1 MNTSIIKFIATSSVI
16 ATLSFI
22 AQADVVDEIEKTF
35 DVNAQTT
42 FRLDNVNGSVAISAW
57 DKSSIK
63 VIATIRAENQED
75 RDNMV
80 IDMQQLSEEVNVKT
94 RYKKD
99 NKWRKNS
106 QSGKVEYAVVV
117 PKNITL
123 LSIDLIN
130 GSLTIDNVEGA
141 IKAEL
146 VNGSIKANG
155 LASNGDFKSVNGSI
169 KVNYS
174 KLLESLQ
181 KINVET
187 VNGSIKIFVPKSL
200 SATVEAD
207 TMHGSIKTDF
217 DLAAEKNLFTGRH
230 LQGEVGRGDVN
241 ITMKSV
247 NGSIKLLKH

>member
-35 DVNAQTT
+35 DVNAQTS
-42 FRLDNVNGSVAISAW
+42 FRLDNVNGLVAITAW

-75 RDNMV
+75 LDNML
-80 IDMQQLSEEVNVKT
+80 IDMQQSSDEVNVKT
-94 RYKKD
+94 RYKKE

-106 QSGKVEYAVVV
+106 HSGKVEYAVVV
-117 PKNITL
+117 PKNINL
-123 LSIDLIN
+123 LSIELIN
-130 GSLTIDNVEGA
+130 GSLTIDKVEGVV
-141 IKAEL
+141 KAEL
-146 VNGSIKANG
+146 VNGSIKAHG
-155 LASNGDFKSVNGSI
+155 LASNGDFRSVNGSI
-169 KVNYS
+169 KISYS
-174 KLLESLQ
+174 ELIESLD

-187 VNGSIKIFVPKSL
+187 VNGSIKVSVPKSL
-200 SATVEAD
+200 NATVEAD

-217 DLAAEKNLFTGRH
+217 GLVAEKNLFSGRH